1 MTSKTK
7 PVGRPTDYR
16 TEFAA
21 QAYECCLMGA
31 DDDGLADYFG
41 VSSRTIKRWKRNYD
55 DFCHAVL
62 NGKLKADAK
71 VAAALYK
78 SAIGDHFIT
87 EERIVN
93 TSDGHEIVQIKR
105 QVEPNVNAQRMWLHN
120 RQPDKWRD
128 KQVHQIDVTVI
139 PQAKL
144 DEIHQRNI
152 EKQREMMKPVLGRAQ
167 RLGIASFVEVLETGG
182 EKLNDN

>member
-1 MTSKTK
+1 MTKEK
-7 PVGRPTDYR
+7 RPVGRPTDYR
-16 TEFAA
+16 PECAQ
-21 QAYECCLMGA
+21 QAYECCLLGA
-31 DDDGLADYFG
+31 DDDGLADYFE
-41 VSSRTIKRWKRNYD
+41 VSQKTINTWKRKHPEFLQSILD
-55 DFCHAVL
+55 
-62 NGKLKADAK
+62 GKLKADAK

-78 SAIGDHFIT
+78 SAIGEHVIT

-93 TSDGHEIVQIKR
+93 TPDGHAIVQVKR
-105 QVEPNVNAQRMWLHN
+105 QAEPNVNAQRMWLHN

-128 KQVHQIDVTVI
+128 KQVHQVDVTVI

-167 RLGIASFVEVLETGG
+167 RLGIASFVEVMETN
-182 EKLNDN
+182 ENKDN